1 MSTYST
7 TATSTESAQQADST
21 VRQLVV
27 FRLEDSSYGLD
38 IQVVREINRL
48 VTVTPIPKAPSY
60 VEGIINLRGQV
71 VPVVNLGQRFDLA
84 RTEHGT
90 DSRIVVVEAGG
101 YTLGLVVDEVSEVL
115 RVPSSDIEAATNM
128 ASTGIELGFVEGV
141 GKVDERM
148 ILIIGPDRLFSGEEH
163 AALAQIAQG

>member
-1 MSTYST
+1 MSTFST
-7 TATSTESAQQADST
+7 AAANEPSQHGDST

-48 VTVTPIPKAPSY
+48 VTVTPIPKAPPY
-60 VEGIINLRGQV
+60 VEGIINLRGEV

-90 DSRIVVVEAGG
+90 DSRIVVVEANG

-115 RVPSSDIEAATNM
+115 RLPQSEIEPATNM
-128 ASTGIELGFVEGV
+128 TTTGIDLGFVEGV

-148 ILIIGPDRLFSGEEH
+148 ILIIGPALLFSGEEH
-163 AALAQIAQG
+163 AQLAQMAQG

>member
-1 MSTYST
+1 MSTANLSTEYST
-7 TATSTESAQQADST
+7 DAQRTSSD

-84 RTEHGT
+84 ATEHGT

-115 RVPSSDIEAATNM
+115 RVPSGDIEAATNM

>member
-1 MSTYST
+1 MSTFSA
-7 TATSTESAQQADST
+7 TATSNESVQHGDST

-115 RVPSSDIEAATNM
+115 RVPSGDIEAATNM

>member
-1 MSTYST
+1 MSTANLSTEYST
-7 TATSTESAQQADST
+7 DTQLSSSE

-48 VTVTPIPKAPSY
+48 VTVTPIPKAPAY
-60 VEGIINLRGQV
+60 VEGIINLRGEV

-90 DSRIVVVEAGG
+90 DSRIVVVEANG

-115 RVPSSDIEAATNM
+115 RLPQSDIEPATNM
-128 ASTGIELGFVEGV
+128 ATTGIDLGFVEGV

-148 ILIIGPDRLFSGEEH
+148 ILIIGPALLFSGEEH
-163 AALAQIAQG
+163 AQLAQIAQG